1 MQVEQKSSSL
11 WYLMFMILMGA
22 YFIPV
27 GFKDPF
33 MACCGYGGP
42 PNNYNVKA
50 TCGQPGSSICK
61 IVSQSIVWDGV
72 HYTEAANRV
81 VAASILSMHYTTPR
95 VKLDHFWPA
104 N

>member
-1 MQVEQKSSSL
+1 
-11 WYLMFMILMGA
+11 
-22 YFIPV
+22 
-27 GFKDPF
+27 

-50 TCGQPGSSICK
+50 TCGQPGYSICRD
-61 IVSQSIVWDGV
+61 VSRSIVWDGV

-81 VAASILSMHYTTPR
+81 VATTILSARYCTPQL
-95 VKLDHFWPA
+95 KLDQLWPA

>member
-1 MQVEQKSSSL
+1 
-11 WYLMFMILMGA
+11 MILIDHMH
-22 YFIPV
+22 FIIWV
-27 GFKDPF
+27 GFEDPL

-50 TCGQPGSSICK
+50 TCGQPGYSICRN
-61 IVSQSIVWDGV
+61 ISESIVWDGV

-81 VAASILSMHYTTPR
+81 VATSVLSLYYTTPR
-95 VKLDHFWPA
+95 VQLDQFWAA